1 MNQQHQNSVPQDAA
15 ATSNAVASNTIASNT
30 VVSNVVQL
38 PLAKKLSREQLS
50 FLPAALEIEA
60 APPAPYSRIILWAI
74 MLLLVVAIAWA
85 CWGQIDITASAQG
98 KLVPGS
104 QVKVIQPL
112 NAGVVTAIHV
122 REGQKVAAGD
132 VLLTLDSTITEAELE
147 RLRVQLEGIQQD
159 IQRTELLQQ
168 RLQQPL
174 NTSQQPTSA
183 LATAQLQPL
192 SLPQQQALDSSWLE
206 YQARQL
212 SVQRQSDKL
221 QAEVDTT
228 KLNISRIEKTMPLIT
243 EQADSVQKLLEK
255 SLASR
260 SQYLE
265 LELNRINQAESLT
278 IEKAKLQ
285 QLAAAIR
292 ESAQQQ
298 QVLQAEFQRQLSEA
312 QNQYH
317 RDASA
322 LTQELIKAQNTNSQQ
337 QLLSPVSGTIE
348 QLALT
353 TIGGVVTPAQELMR
367 VVPQDQ
373 QLIAEAWLLNKDIG
387 FVEVGQT
394 AEIKLES
401 FEFTKYGVID
411 GEIIAVSTDAVEKEG
426 LGLVFPLKVSL
437 KQHHIRAGNKTV
449 PLGAGMTVTVEVK
462 TGERR
467 VIEFLLSP
475 VIKAV
480 DEGVK
485 ER

>member
-1 MNQQHQNSVPQDAA
+1 MNQPQQNSVPQDAA
-15 ATSNAVASNTIASNT
+15 ATSNTI
-30 VVSNVVQL
+30 VSNVVQL

-122 REGQKVAAGD
+122 REGQKVDAGD

-147 RLRVQLEGIQQD
+147 RLRVQLEGVQQD

-168 RLQQPL
+168 RLQAPQRPA
-174 NTSQQPTSA
+174 SA
-183 LATAQLQPL
+183 LAKAQLQPL

-221 QAEVDTT
+221 LAEVDTT

-298 QVLQAEFQRQLSEA
+298 QVLQAEVQRQLSEA

-480 DEGVK
+480 DEGVR